1 MNSLLL
7 AVRFLLLFFL
17 FSHRT
22 TGTFGDII
30 SEAISTEPETLES
43 YKQTA
48 GVVHSSLCVVQFQNN
63 STSLHPEYL
72 VRIVPYSET

>member
-7 AVRFLLLFFL
+7 AVRFLLLFFFL

-48 GVVHSSLCVVQFQNN
+48 GGCPQLSVCGA
-63 STSLHPEYL
+63 
-72 VRIVPYSET
+72 VPK